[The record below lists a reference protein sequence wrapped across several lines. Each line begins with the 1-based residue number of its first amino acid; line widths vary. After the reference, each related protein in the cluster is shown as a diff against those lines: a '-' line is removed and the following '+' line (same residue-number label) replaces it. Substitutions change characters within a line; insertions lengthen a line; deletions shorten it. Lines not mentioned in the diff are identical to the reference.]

1 MHPARAQPVVSARA
15 ARVVI
20 PQISGTRDR
29 DTPHGPR
36 ATQPP
41 RYSPK
46 NRISSEKPTLSA
58 CAAGG
63 NRHTETTLSRGGRYH
78 MLTQAPPTFP
88 AYTPSA
94 AGERAAHTA
103 GHRQRRWF
111 RYFLPAA
118 PSLLVPLHRGR
129 A

>member
-63 NRHTETTLSRGGRYH
+63 DRHTETTLSSGGRYH
-78 MLTQAPPTFP
+78 MLTQPPPTFP

-94 AGERAAHTA
+94 AGERRDDRA
-103 GHRQRRWF
+103 GHRHRQGIRALGPPPPLLLLAMQR
-111 RYFLPAA
+111 
-118 PSLLVPLHRGR
+118 V
-129 A
+129 